1 MSQKRDGNISA
12 SLFSLQ
18 LQLKTILE
26 ECGGDDALELLDTLS
41 TLNTSEQK
49 IALKLFNRVLAKL
62 IASDLR
68 LTTADDQVLK
78 EFEDGLYR
86 DILDTMREAANC
98 GETPPHP
105 ERRLEVL
112 PGGKLEDRVEKCP
125 IDLNAA
131 RKSRKVQAK
140 TVVN

>member
-18 LQLKTILE
+18 LQLKTLLE
-26 ECGGDDALELLDTLS
+26 EAGGDDALELLDTLS
-41 TLNTSEQK
+41 TLNISEQK

-62 IASDLR
+62 IASELR
-68 LTTADDQVLK
+68 LTTAEDRVLK

-98 GETPPHP
+98 SETPLP

-112 PGGKLEDRVEKCP
+112 PGGKLEDRVEKNP